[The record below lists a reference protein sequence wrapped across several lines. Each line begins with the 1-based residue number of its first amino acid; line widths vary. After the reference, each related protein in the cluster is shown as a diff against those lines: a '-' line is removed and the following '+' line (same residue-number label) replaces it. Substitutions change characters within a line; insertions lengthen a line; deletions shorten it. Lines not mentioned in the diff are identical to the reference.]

1 MMLRRPALVVLS
13 AIAFALLAGDQV
25 QARTVYD
32 GGWSVVIAGQSGACA
47 GSSYRFGITILNG
60 IIRYGGSDAQFSG
73 RVTPRG
79 AVSVSVQSGDQVAA
93 GGGRLG
99 QNTGSG
105 TWRGRSSQGPCAGV
119 WSAQRRTDF

>member
-60 IIRYGGSDAQFSG
+60 IIRYGGSDAQFFR

-79 AVSVSVQSGDQVAA
+79 GVSVQSGDQVAA

>member
-60 IIRYGGSDAQFSG
+60 IIRYGG
-73 RVTPRG
+73 
-79 AVSVSVQSGDQVAA
+79 
-93 GGGRLG
+93 GGLG

-105 TWRGRSSQGPCAGV
+105 TWRGRSSQGACAGV